1 MKEEEVNSYKELS
14 EKMRDLETAIQA
26 CQEGIY
32 ICDKDT
38 VCLYVNRAYERI
50 SGMTSKEIIGHT
62 SLEMEKRGVISQ
74 SVALKV
80 IKEQRII
87 SLVQTF
93 STGKE
98 ALVTGTPVYGEKGE
112 LGRIVITARDMT
124 ELYSLEKKLRKV
136 EEEKNHYLT
145 ELKFYQKRSF
155 NKDMVAKSRY
165 MQSLLETIGR
175 VASVDS
181 TILLLGESGVG
192 KEVLAK
198 QIHDLSNRR
207 DHSFTKINCGAI
219 PAELLESELFGY
231 VKGAFTG
238 ADQKGKAGL
247 FEIADQGTL
256 FLDEIGELPP
266 SLQVKLL
273 RVLQDFEVKRLGS
286 NTSKNVN
293 VRIIS
298 ATNKNLEEMV
308 QQGQFREDL
317 FYRINVIPLSV
328 LPLRERRDDI
338 QPLIYQTLNK
348 LSEQYKTNRTIELEA
363 LEYLERYSWPG
374 NIRELKNVIERL
386 FVIVQE
392 PIIRTD
398 HLPSYIREGKRKEML
413 SIGDSSLKEKLSSL
427 EKQLITEALKRNHT
441 LSKAAKELKVD
452 VSTLSRK
459 CQRYNIAVQKTIE
472 FID

>member
-1 MKEEEVNSYKELS
+1 MKEEVISYKGLT

-38 VCLYVNRAYERI
+38 VCLYINRAYERI
-50 SGMTSKEIIGHT
+50 SGMTSKEIIGNT
-62 SLEMEKRGVISQ
+62 STEMVTKGVISE
-74 SVALKV
+74 SVALRV
-80 IKEQRII
+80 IKEQRIV
-87 SLVQTF
+87 SLFQTF

-98 ALVTGTPVYGEKGE
+98 ALVTGTPVYEENGE
-112 LGRIVITARDMT
+112 LSRIVITIRDMT

-136 EEEKNHYLT
+136 EEEKNHYLS
-145 ELKFYQKRSF
+145 ELKFYQKRNF

-165 MQSLLETIGR
+165 MQSLLETISR
-175 VASVDS
+175 IASVDS

-207 DHSFTKINCGAI
+207 DHAFTTINCGAI
-219 PAELLESELFGY
+219 PTELLESELFGY

-256 FLDEIGELPP
+256 FLDEIGELPLT
-266 SLQVKLL
+266 LQVKLL

-286 NTSKNVN
+286 NTLKKVN

-298 ATNKNLEEMV
+298 ATNKNLEELV
-308 QQGQFREDL
+308 KQGQFREDL
-317 FYRINVIPLSV
+317 FYRINVIPLKV

-348 LSEQYKTNRTIELEA
+348 LSEQYNTNRTIELDA
-363 LEYLERYSWPG
+363 LECLERYSWPG

-392 PIIRTD
+392 SIIRTH
-398 HLPSYIREGKRKEML
+398 HLPTYIREERGEEML
-413 SIGDSSLKEKLSSL
+413 SEGQSSLKEKLSSL
-427 EKQLITEALKRNHT
+427 EKQLIKEALKRNHT

-452 VSTLSRK
+452 ISTLSRK
-459 CQRYNIAVQKTIE
+459 CQRYNISIQKTIE
-472 FID
+472 LNE